1 MVQLG
6 IRILSLSLPSQ
17 HVDHMDVR
25 RELKSFSVDRWSI
38 PANPFSVDPAPVVVI
53 YVWQA
58 GMVELLVLHV
68 SSVFKIIIVIDLF
81 KLCLTIRHPIYNIG
95 LNKQNS
101 KSYLNFL

>member
-58 GMVELLVLHV
+58 GMVELLVCCMCL
-68 SSVFKIIIVIDLF
+68 LF
-81 KLCLTIRHPIYNIG
+81 LKLLLSLIF
-95 LNKQNS
+95 L
-101 KSYLNFL
+101 SYV